1 MNRIYLEWS
10 SKRKHNVGSICVNY
24 CAVLFCTLKGNQIIL
39 PLYEKGIS
47 LLNFKFR
54 QHTACSHKPFGESM
68 FLKKIIIII
77 KVNPLFAFYSLFY
90 WLPMTT
96 RLGILTYYKFHWANK
111 QVFLLRRIVQLSFLL
126 SKNMM
131 NPSSWKTTGGKSE
144 GDTRLSREE
153 QKLRIS
159 IETELCFNNL
169 VQRSSY
175 TMVLY
180 GHGFVL
186 TCWTR
191 VSNRS
196 KSQVVKLLCL

>member
-68 FLKKIIIII
+68 FLKKIIII
-77 KVNPLFAFYSLFY
+77 KVNPLFTFYSLFY

-96 RLGILTYYKFHWANK
+96 RLGILGIL
-111 QVFLLRRIVQLSFLL
+111 QIPL
-126 SKNMM
+126 SKQASLSAKESCPFSCPRMM

-186 TCWTR
+186 TCWTC

-196 KSQVVKLLCL
+196 KSQVLKLLCL